1 MSESTIKK
9 TAEQLNHVLNG
20 LSDYLMAE
28 VSVVE
33 GEKPYLNLRLLD
45 VEKDEELELSP
56 ESVTL
61 PQACREIEAYA
72 DSYDAEEEREVY
84 TPGEN
89 GTPEEPELSEQL
101 RYAEKMYGRIS
112 LACNAAEEYYERGN
126 KDAFKRCKEIFDS
139 ENRKDLQNGLF
150 NLTEAARYN
159 GMKPSEIQK
168 VLKQFGKELEKSGN
182 SR

>member
-1 MSESTIKK
+1 MTKSTIDK

-20 LSDYLMAE
+20 LSDYVMAD
-28 VSVVE
+28 VSVME
-33 GEKPYLNLRLLD
+33 GEKPYLELRLLD
-45 VEKDEELELSP
+45 VEKDETLELSP
-56 ESVTL
+56 NSITL
-61 PQACREIEAYA
+61 PQACKEIEAYA

-168 VLKQFGKELEKSGN
+168 VIKQFGKELEKSGN